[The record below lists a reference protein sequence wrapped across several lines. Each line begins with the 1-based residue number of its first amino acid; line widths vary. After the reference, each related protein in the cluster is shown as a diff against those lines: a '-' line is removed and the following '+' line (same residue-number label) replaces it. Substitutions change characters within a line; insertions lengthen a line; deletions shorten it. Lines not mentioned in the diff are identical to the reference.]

1 MEKDQE
7 ITTTGRR
14 SRRSG
19 RTARALSRA
28 RLATG
33 AAAAAVLTAFAGPS
47 VLYDSDGEAVVP
59 PWWL

>member
-1 MEKDQE
+1 MEKGQE
-7 ITTTGRR
+7 ITRTSRVRSSR
-14 SRRSG
+14 SRTG
-19 RTARALSRA
+19 RALSKA

-47 VLYDSDGEAVVP
+47 VLYDSDGEAVIP